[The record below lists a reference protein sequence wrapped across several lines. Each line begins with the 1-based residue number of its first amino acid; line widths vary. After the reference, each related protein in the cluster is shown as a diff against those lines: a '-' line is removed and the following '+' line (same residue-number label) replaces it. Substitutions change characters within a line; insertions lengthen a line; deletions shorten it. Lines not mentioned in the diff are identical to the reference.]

1 MNLDTLLSPLSPYLV
16 AKKLEFL
23 RNAALHLHRDI
34 HDDDFFA
41 AVADFLPTRAEALR
55 LCAPAFAADGA
66 DSWGR
71 KPKRR
76 EATRTCGPDT
86 PFRPKIDFGLDLDDD
101 DDDDSATI
109 FLDECDIGSFGDERD
124 HTEVPKGSPFSK
136 DRSIATGLRSVWRG
150 TDGIEPLRRNVADLV
165 AEHLEK
171 ARRAAGVR
179 RDPVRRRVADLRKL
193 LHLSVAETN
202 LLVFMHIFYQEQ
214 CDWFRNI
221 TPTPFP
227 SPNGQSAFVRVAAAT
242 IGATIDTVREALS
255 GDAALMRYGLVNED
269 DFAITRR
276 VVRLLSGTGR
286 ADLRSAFYR
295 PVETEPLPWDFFP
308 RELREHGETIAAL
321 VRADRGGR
329 GLDILL
335 HGVAGAGKTSFARAL
350 AERLG
355 MRAVAVAI
363 DETDGESSSTKR
375 RDPMSGSAPQAAFR
389 LGALAVAEK
398 QCDPARDLLII
409 DEADTLLFCVGPNR
423 LNRALDD
430 GRCVRL
436 WLGNLSPRD
445 LPDSNLRRF
454 DYAIE
459 FEPLGPRERASIWRN
474 AASRFGLAGTLA
486 DEDFRSF
493 AERFPISAGGV
504 SRICENLAATGVA
517 AREGHDAAVTLA
529 ERLLESHARLLG
541 VKFRPGSQPKRVSAG
556 YVLDGLAIRGDVPL
570 PDLLAA
576 SREHL
581 RRLSE
586 DDDKDAADSPY
597 RDPPRLNILLSGP
610 PGCGKTEFVR
620 WLGEQLGRKV
630 ITLGAS
636 DLKDKYVGET
646 EKRIAA
652 AFREAERD
660 GAVLFFDEV
669 DSFLRTRAAA
679 DHEWEISET
688 NEILARLEDFKGL
701 FVAATNFPSSL
712 DPAVLRRFTF
722 KVAFGYLDAAG
733 KRTFFERFFGTPL
746 TEDEAAELAAIP
758 NLCPGDF
765 RTVRQRLDYLPGAS
779 TNARRLESLRE
790 ESRRKA
796 ALPPTGEPD
805 LSVRRA
811 VGF

>member
-1 MNLDTLLSPLSPYLV
+1 MPKDIMNSDSLLTPLSPYLV

-23 RNAALHLHRDI
+23 RNAALHLHRDL
-34 HDDDFFA
+34 HDDDFFS
-41 AVADFLPTRAEALR
+41 AVADLLPSRAEALR

-66 DSWGR
+66 DAWGR
-71 KPKRR
+71 RPRKKDT
-76 EATRTCGPDT
+76 ATESAN
-86 PFRPKIDFGLDLDDD
+86 DFEEDPNDDCD
-101 DDDDSATI
+101 DI
-109 FLDECDIGSFGDERD
+109 FPESCLPGSFGDERD
-124 HTEVPKGSPFSK
+124 LTEIPAGSPFSK
-136 DRSIATGLRSVWRG
+136 DRSIASALRSVWRG
-150 TDGIEPLRRNVADLV
+150 TEGIEPLRGNVASLV

-171 ARRAAGVR
+171 ARRASGIR

-193 LHLSVAETN
+193 LHLSAAETN
-202 LLVFMHIFYQEQ
+202 LLVFMHLFYQEQ
-214 CDWFRNI
+214 CDWFRHFS
-221 TPTPFP
+221 PTPFP
-227 SPNGQSAFVRVAAAT
+227 SPKGQSAFVRVAADIIAT
-242 IGATIDTVREALS
+242 DVGTVRDALCAEAS
-255 GDAALMRYGLVNED
+255 LMRYGIVNED
-269 DFAITRR
+269 DFSISRR
-276 VVRLLSGTGR
+276 IVRLLSGTGR
-286 ADLRSAFYR
+286 ADLCSAFYHT
-295 PVETEPLPWDFFP
+295 VETEPLPWDFFP
-308 RELREHGETIAAL
+308 RELRDHGETIAEL
-321 VRADRGGR
+321 VRANRGGR

-335 HGVAGAGKTSFARAL
+335 HGVAGAGKTAFARAL

-355 MRAVAVAI
+355 MRAVAVVVDDAG
-363 DETDGESSSTKR
+363 GESSPNKR
-375 RDPMSGSAPQAAFR
+375 HDPVSGSAPQAAFR

-398 QCDPARDLLII
+398 QCDPARDLLLI
-409 DEADTLLFCVGPNR
+409 DEADTLLCCVGANR

-436 WLGNLSPRD
+436 WLGNLTPRD

-474 AASRFGLAGTLA
+474 AAVRFGLAGALN

-493 AERFPISAGGV
+493 AERFPVSAGGV
-504 SRICENLAATGVA
+504 SRICENLAATGVG
-517 AREGHDAAVTLA
+517 AREGHKAAVSLA

-541 VKFRPGSQPKRVSAG
+541 VKFRPGSQPKRISAG
-556 YVLDGLAIRGDVPL
+556 YILDGLAIRGDVPL

-586 DDDKDAADSPY
+586 DDEEKNAPY

-630 ITLGAS
+630 IALGAS

-646 EKRIAA
+646 EKRIAR

-669 DSFLRTRAAA
+669 DSFLRSRASA

-722 KVAFGYLDAAG
+722 KVAFGYLDDAG

-765 RTVRQRLDYLPGAS
+765 RTVRQRLDYLPGGA
-779 TNARRLESLRE
+779 TNARRLESLSE

-796 ALPPTGEPD
+796 ALPPAGEPD
-805 LSVRRA
+805 LSVRRI

>member
-1 MNLDTLLSPLSPYLV
+1 MNTDSLLIPLSPYLV

-34 HDDDFFA
+34 HDDDFFS
-41 AVADFLPTRAEALR
+41 AVADLLPSRAEALR

-66 DSWGR
+66 DAWGR
-71 KPKRR
+71 MPRKK
-76 EATRTCGPDT
+76 DT
-86 PFRPKIDFGLDLDDD
+86 APESLNDSEEDSDDD
-101 DDDDSATI
+101 CDDI
-109 FLDECDIGSFGDERD
+109 FPESCLPDSFGDERD
-124 HTEVPKGSPFSK
+124 HTEIPAGSPFSK
-136 DRSIATGLRSVWRG
+136 NRSIASALCSVWRG
-150 TDGIEPLRRNVADLV
+150 TEGIEPLSHNVADLV

-171 ARRAAGVR
+171 ARCASGIR

-193 LHLSVAETN
+193 LHLSAAETN
-202 LLVFMHIFYQEQ
+202 LLVFLHLFYQEQ
-214 CDWFRNI
+214 CDWFRHL

-227 SPNGQSAFVRVAAAT
+227 SPKGQSAFVRVAAAT
-242 IGATIDTVREALS
+242 IGTSIDTIRDALS
-255 GDAALMRYGLVNED
+255 VEAPLMRYGIVNED
-269 DFAITRR
+269 DFSISRR
-276 VVRLLSGTGR
+276 VVRLLSGTGH

-295 PVETEPLPWDFFP
+295 PVETEPLPWNFFP
-308 RELREHGETIAAL
+308 RELRNHGEIIAAL
-321 VRADRGGR
+321 VRADRGSR

-355 MRAVAVAI
+355 MRAVAVSI
-363 DETDGESSSTKR
+363 DDAEGESSPNKR
-375 RDPMSGSAPQAAFR
+375 HDPMSGSGPQAAFR

-398 QCDPARDLLII
+398 QCDPARDLLVI
-409 DEADTLLFCVGPNR
+409 DEADTLLCCVGPNR

-436 WLGNLSPRD
+436 WLGNLTPRD

-474 AASRFGLAGTLA
+474 AADRFGIAGPLT

-493 AERFPISAGGV
+493 AERFPVSAGGV

-517 AREGHDAAVTLA
+517 AREGREAAVALA

-586 DDDKDAADSPY
+586 DDEGKDAPY

-630 ITLGAS
+630 VALGAS
-636 DLKDKYVGET
+636 DLKDKFVGET
-646 EKRIAA
+646 EKRIAR

-669 DSFLRTRAAA
+669 DSFLRSRASA
-679 DHEWEISET
+679 DHGWEISET

-722 KVAFGYLDAAG
+722 KVAFGFLDDAG
-733 KRTFFERFFGTPL
+733 KRIFFERFFGAPL
-746 TEDEAAELAAIP
+746 TKDEAAELASIP

-765 RTVRQRLDYLPGAS
+765 RTVRQRLEYLPGGA

-796 ALPPTGEPD
+796 ALPSAGEPD